1 MFKRTHHQRILGI
14 LHSLDAQWLLE
25 NRIWFGGGTAI
36 ALRFHEYRESLD
48 IDFLCSDADGWR
60 ALRQKMLWAKD
71 ISSITQQPLT
81 CVREPRTDHYATRT
95 AIQIDDTVIKF
106 EIVRE
111 ARIQLEGEMD
121 KVTGVPTLSNTC
133 LFAEKLLANT
143 DRGQDKATRSR
154 DMIDLLVMAHYENGI
169 PSDAWIQARQAY
181 GDAVDRAFEA
191 SIDMISDHAWLERCT
206 QDMHMDTRYI
216 DVIQH
221 EVRLWSMDR
230 ERTGVGDMQDARPGD
245 YWLEP

>member
-1 MFKRTHHQRILGI
+1 MFKRTHHQRIVSI

-36 ALRFHEYRESLD
+36 ALRFNEYRESLD
-48 IDFLCSDADGWR
+48 IDFLCSDVDGWR

-71 ISSITQQPLT
+71 ISSITQRHLT

-95 AIQIDDTVIKF
+95 AIQIDDTIIKF

-111 ARIQLEGEMD
+111 ARTHLEGGMD

-133 LFAEKLLANT
+133 LFTEKLLANT

-169 PSDAWIQARQAY
+169 PNDSWIQARQAY
-181 GDAVDRAFEA
+181 GNAVDRAFEA
-191 SIDMISDHAWLERCT
+191 SIDMISDHDWLERCT
-206 QDMHMDTRYI
+206 QDMRMDARYI

-221 EVRLWSMDR
+221 EVQLWSIVE
-230 ERTGVGDMQDARPGD
+230 ERAHVDDARPGR
-245 YWLEP
+245 WLEP